1 MTASVITNL
10 VPDYDEMLLGATPY
24 KLEIKGEPE
33 PRVRVT
39 ELMDLETGTKTVR
52 IIAKASEGV
61 PALALS
67 TLDAIARRI
76 LPNARVKATGKGTA
90 GMHREYAA
98 S

>member
-1 MTASVITNL
+1 MTASVITKL
-10 VPDYDEMLLGATPY
+10 VPDFDEMLLGATPY
-24 KLEIKGEPE
+24 ILEIKGEPE

-39 ELMDLETGTKTVR
+39 ELMDLDTGTKTVR
-52 IIAKASEGV
+52 IIAKAAEGV

-76 LPNARVKATGKGTA
+76 LPTARVAVTSKGKA